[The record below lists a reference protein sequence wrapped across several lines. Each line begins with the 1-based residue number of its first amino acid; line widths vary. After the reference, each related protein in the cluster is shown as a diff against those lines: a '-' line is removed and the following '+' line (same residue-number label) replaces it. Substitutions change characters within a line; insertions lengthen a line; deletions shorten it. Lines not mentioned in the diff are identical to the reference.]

1 MPTYVFG
8 YKPIQ
13 GWLAPII
20 TVGLKLYYLDSGP
33 DFFTRVQP
41 DFPCKT

>member
-20 TVGLKLYYLDSGP
+20 TVGLKLYYLDSIGISICGLP
-33 DFFTRVQP
+33 
-41 DFPCKT
+41 